1 MKILSVNAGSSSLKF
16 TLFEMPEEKD
26 LINGRFEKIGMSDSF
41 YSITLNGEKTKKEV
55 ELKDHKVAFELLMKE
70 LKENKIIKSYDEIKG
85 VGHRVAQGGAY
96 FDKSV
101 LATPENIKIVDD
113 LSKIA
118 PLHNPASII
127 GIKAAMSVIPD
138 AVETLVFDT
147 SFHQTMEEDVFLYPV
162 PYEWYT
168 KYNVRKYGFHGTSHK
183 YVSMR
188 ASEILGKKDLKLI
201 TCHIGNGG
209 SVCAIKNGKCVDTSM
224 GLTPNAG
231 LMMGTRCGDI
241 DASIVSYICDCT
253 KMSADEVNT
262 KLNKESGYLGISGVS
277 SDARDIEN
285 GISSGDERCI
295 LAQKM
300 YERRVVNYIAQYYFE
315 LGGCDAIIF
324 TAGLGEN
331 SSFTRK
337 GIIDRLGVL
346 GIELD
351 EEANKVRGE
360 EKLITTKKSKIPVY
374 VIPTN
379 EELMIATDTYNLTK

>member
-1 MKILSVNAGSSSLKF
+1 
-16 TLFEMPEEKD
+16 
-26 LINGRFEKIGMSDSF
+26 
-41 YSITLNGEKTKKEV
+41 
-55 ELKDHKVAFELLMKE
+55 
-70 LKENKIIKSYDEIKG
+70 
-85 VGHRVAQGGAY
+85 
-96 FDKSV
+96 
-101 LATPENIKIVDD
+101 
-113 LSKIA
+113 
-118 PLHNPASII
+118 
-127 GIKAAMSVIPD
+127 
-138 AVETLVFDT
+138 
-147 SFHQTMEEDVFLYPV
+147 
-162 PYEWYT
+162 
-168 KYNVRKYGFHGTSHK
+168 
-183 YVSMR
+183 
-188 ASEILGKKDLKLI
+188 
-201 TCHIGNGG
+201 
-209 SVCAIKNGKCVDTSM
+209 M

-231 LMMGTRCGDI
+231 LMMCTRCGDI